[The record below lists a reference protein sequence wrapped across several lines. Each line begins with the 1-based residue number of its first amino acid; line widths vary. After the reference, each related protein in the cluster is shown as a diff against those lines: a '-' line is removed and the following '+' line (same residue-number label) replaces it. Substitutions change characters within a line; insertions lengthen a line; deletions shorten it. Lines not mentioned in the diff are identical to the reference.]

1 LTNAAGCDS
10 VVTLDLTINS
20 SNTGTDVITACDSYT
35 WIDGLTY
42 TSSNNTA
49 TYTLTNAA
57 GCDSVVTL
65 DLTINSSNTGTDVI
79 TACDSYTWI
88 DGNTYTASNN
98 TVTYTLTN
106 AAGCDS
112 VVTLDLTINSS
123 NTGTDV
129 ITACDSYTWID
140 GNTYTASNDSAT
152 YVLNNVNGCDSVVTL
167 DLTIESIDASVTLS
181 GLTIYALPG
190 YDFYQWYE
198 CTSNG
203 FVLMSNET
211 NDSISITVNGDY
223 AVMIDNNNCSD
234 TSDCV
239 TVNNIGLREN
249 TQGTFRL
256 YPNPTQGIVK
266 VERNN
271 SSSPSSI
278 YQLQLVDSHGKVIQ
292 ESNVNF
298 QDGFIVINLDDYPAG
313 MYQITLT
320 NQHEVFHDK
329 VSKVY

>member
-1 LTNAAGCDS
+1 
-10 VVTLDLTINS
+10 
-20 SNTGTDVITACDSYT
+20 
-35 WIDGLTY
+35 
-42 TSSNNTA
+42 
-49 TYTLTNAA
+49 
-57 GCDSVVTL
+57 
-65 DLTINSSNTGTDVI
+65 
-79 TACDSYTWI
+79 
-88 DGNTYTASNN
+88 
-98 TVTYTLTN
+98 
-106 AAGCDS
+106 
-112 VVTLDLTINSS
+112 
-123 NTGTDV
+123 
-129 ITACDSYTWID
+129 
-140 GNTYTASNDSAT
+140 
-152 YVLNNVNGCDSVVTL
+152 
-167 DLTIESIDASVTLS
+167 
-181 GLTIYALPG
+181 
-190 YDFYQWYE
+190 
-198 CTSNG
+198 
-203 FVLMSNET
+203 MSNET

-271 SSSPSSI
+271 SLSPSSI

-320 NQHEVFHDK
+320 NQHEVFHNK